1 MKLYDFNERKEVLTH
16 HVTIKPTINN
26 EDLVK
31 LITLIHS
38 ENMATLRL
46 FMNTFGYTQ
55 EQFEQMEQAYI
66 AEIQKI
72 LN

>member
-16 HVTIKPTINN
+16 HVTIKPTISNA
-26 EDLVK
+26 DLVK

-46 FMNTFGYTQ
+46 FMNAFGYTE

-66 AEIQKI
+66 DEIQKI